1 MAKVKYVGPGS
12 DNEKKRTMEVSEA
25 EADRLEA
32 KGLWKRVAPR
42 RTRKDVDA

>member
-12 DNEKKRTMEVSEA
+12 DADKRTMVVSDA

-32 KGLWKRVAPR
+32 KGLWRRVKS
-42 RTRKDVDA
+42 RTKKESD